1 MTPSRLYSKWMMV
14 VYRAVGQGMILAFLA
29 VVYKFALTRNY
40 LKEIIAIYPS
50 MY

>member
-1 MTPSRLYSKWMMV
+1 MTPSRLYSKWMM

-29 VVYKFALTRNY
+29 VVYKFALTRSY